1 MNILVIFTGG
11 TICSSVNDGYIN
23 TNETGKDRL
32 IQEYKKLHASDTE
45 HIYFTTETPYYIL
58 SENLN
63 GSHIN
68 KLADCIDKAVLDTEH
83 DGIIVTH
90 GTDTQQYMSAALSYL
105 FPNLQIPVVL
115 VSSNYILDDDRAN
128 GIANFSAAVDFI
140 RECSNCQQT
149 AHHGVY
155 VAYKNE
161 NEAAVI
167 HYGTRLLPH
176 MPYSD
181 RLYSIE
187 QTSHSCNRQIYSPAN
202 SYDVKSAKNI
212 PDKQYHVHGATA
224 GGQIDIY
231 KYLSGH
237 PRYTEA
243 SPVMYIRPVPGQ
255 QYTDVPDYVRAI
267 LLDSFH
273 SGTLCT
279 GDASFQNMLLD
290 AAKRKIP
297 IFLTGAEDRTG
308 YESTRI
314 YKDLSISV
322 LPKASP
328 VSMYM
333 KLWLLVSIDCDT
345 ISDCMGTSV
354 CHDIVI

>member
-68 KLADCIDKAVLDTEH
+68 KLADCIDKAVLGTEH

-140 RECSNCQQT
+140 KECSNCQQT
-149 AHHGVY
+149 VHHGVY

-187 QTSHSCNRQIYSPAN
+187 QNSHSCN
-202 SYDVKSAKNI
+202 K
-212 PDKQYHVHGATA
+212 
-224 GGQIDIY
+224 QIDIY
-231 KYLSGH
+231 NYLSGH

-255 QYTDVPDYVRAI
+255 QYTDVPGYVRAI

-279 GDASFQNMLLD
+279 RDASFQNMLLD
-290 AAKRKIP
+290 AAKREIP

-333 KLWLLVSIDCDT
+333 KLWLLVSMSCET
-345 ISDCMGTSV
+345 ISDCMGTPV